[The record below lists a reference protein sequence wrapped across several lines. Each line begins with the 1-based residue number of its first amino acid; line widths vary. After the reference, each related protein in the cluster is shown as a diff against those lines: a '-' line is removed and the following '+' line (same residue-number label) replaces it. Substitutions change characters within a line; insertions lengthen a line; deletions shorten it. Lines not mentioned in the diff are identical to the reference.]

1 MVAIIIIVIVFAV
14 RSCGSV
20 FGFASGVTKSTEK
33 REKFDNS
40 NTTYCII
47 HGMKMNLAGSARITG
62 R

>member
-1 MVAIIIIVIVFAV
+1 MVAIIIIVIIFAV

-40 NTTYCII
+40 NVI